1 MELNTLTQTNNRLTA
16 DAATA
21 ERTSAALKAEVLQL
35 QAQAARA
42 ESIDRE
48 LHQAK
53 WRVSQLEGEVRDTS
67 GDLTYRLT
75 QAQSQLNQAQQQAAQ
90 YQQQASQL
98 QAQLVHTQQQLG
110 QAQQQLRSLSSMQN
124 SAAAYAPPPMP
135 APAPYIVPTYIPP
148 PAPAPIPASLPR
160 SGSTG
165 RLSSN
170 RPLMVDANPAH
181 GRSASGGAFP
191 AYDPNSYQSSYP
203 SAAPSISL
211 AAHASSNPYASV
223 SHSHGG
229 TGNGLPG
236 SHAYGGQSS
245 SGSGRRGAGAGG
257 GLTSTIIDSTAS
269 APFGTARKSPFAND
283 VTSAH
288 INLAFDSLERQ
299 LTVLTSE
306 KTSLQEE
313 SER

>member
-16 DAATA
+16 DAATP

-75 QAQSQLNQAQQQAAQ
+75 QAQSQLNQAHQQAAQ

-124 SAAAYAPPPMP
+124 STAAYAPPPMP

-211 AAHASSNPYASV
+211 AAHASSNP
-223 SHSHGG
+223 
-229 TGNGLPG
+229 
-236 SHAYGGQSS
+236 
-245 SGSGRRGAGAGG
+245 
-257 GLTSTIIDSTAS
+257 
-269 APFGTARKSPFAND
+269 
-283 VTSAH
+283 
-288 INLAFDSLERQ
+288 
-299 LTVLTSE
+299 
-306 KTSLQEE
+306 
-313 SER
+313 